1 MQKDLF
7 LSYTHFTVSPN
18 LGRSPEEL
26 LAKNSVEWT
35 VKIGGRPGGK
45 STEHIFCGL
54 QIEVAERRGERE
66 EIKCLYV
73 RNAQFACSDVAG
85 TANEYLVGSHSPA
98 EINAE

>member
-1 MQKDLF
+1 MD
-7 LSYTHFTVSPN
+7 S
-18 LGRSPEEL
+18 
-26 LAKNSVEWT
+26 KNRREA
-35 VKIGGRPGGK
+35 GGK